1 MRRFIP
7 ALVVSAMVVGMAPYA
22 GVIRDRLST
31 ALAGGFVRVMGAGFA
46 VVVAVVVVWVV
57 ARIRDHR
64 LARYAM
70 LLLGLALLVGQLL
83 GWSRDNAAVNAVER
97 IHFLYYGLLGFLWLR
112 AYRRGRADLS
122 APLLALDALLLVAI
136 ADEGVQ
142 WWVAGRTGELYD
154 VGLDVYAGATGVLL
168 ALALDGPRS
177 IGWRFANGAG
187 RSLARLGAVAVVAT
201 AAFLQAAH
209 LGYRIDDPE
218 VGTFRSFFDEAGL
231 RAASRDRAAR
241 WAAHPLGPPG
251 SFRPLEAEDWFRTEA
266 GMRVQHRN
274 YALEHGDVYQAW
286 KENLLLEHWYAPFL
300 DQLNRD
306 GNPFRLPEPTRRELE
321 ARRPKRDPYRY
332 DSPVGRVPLRIWLRP
347 TRTELWSG
355 TAVVVGILLAA
366 SAIAS
371 RRGRRPSEDLPMRAA
386 GNE

>member
-7 ALVVSAMVVGMAPYA
+7 ALIVSAVVVGMAPYA
-22 GVIRDRLST
+22 GVIRDRLSS
-31 ALAGGFVRVMGAGFA
+31 ALAGGFVRIMGVAFA
-46 VVVAVVVVWVV
+46 MVVGAVVVWVI

-64 LARYAM
+64 LERYGL
-70 LLLGLALLVGQLL
+70 LLLGLALLVGQLA

-136 ADEGVQ
+136 ADEGLQ

-177 IGWRFANGAG
+177 IEWRFVTGAG
-187 RSLARLGAVAVVAT
+187 RSLARVGAIALVAT
-201 AAFLQAAH
+201 AAFLHAAH

-218 VGTFRSFFDEAGL
+218 VGAFRSFFDQEEL
-231 RAASRDRAAR
+231 RAASGDRAAR

-251 SFRPLEAEDWFRTEA
+251 VFAPLEAEDWFRTEA

-286 KENLLLEHWYAPFL
+286 KENLLLERWYAPFL

-306 GNPFRLPEPTRRELE
+306 GNRFRLPEGTRRELD
-321 ARRPKRDPYRY
+321 AKRPKHDPYFY

-347 TRTELWSG
+347 TKTELWLC
-355 TAVVVGILLAA
+355 TAALAMVLLV
-366 SAIAS
+366 
-371 RRGRRPSEDLPMRAA
+371 PSVRK
-386 GNE
+386 